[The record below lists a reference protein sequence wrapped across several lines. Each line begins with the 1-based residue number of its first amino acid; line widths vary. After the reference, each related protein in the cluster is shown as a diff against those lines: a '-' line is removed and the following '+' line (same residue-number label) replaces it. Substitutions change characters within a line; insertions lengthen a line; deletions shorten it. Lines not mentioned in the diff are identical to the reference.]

1 MAAGGGCTVL
11 QRDSARPSEK
21 GEGMKAFAPRQIL
34 CAVDLGP
41 ASQLVLG
48 WARLF
53 AQAFGAR
60 VDVLHSDWGEP
71 PRYFTPAQIEVIEAE
86 AENRKAKLLDELAG
100 MARQVF
106 GPQAELAVNV
116 VEGHPVPVL
125 REHIQSHRPDLLV
138 LGSHG
143 RSGVARLMM
152 GSVAENIVR
161 ESPCPALVVRG
172 GETAPPAIG
181 RILCPVSFTETGRG
195 CLETSAAL
203 AAAFH
208 ARLDVLHAAEE
219 PGARPEEV
227 HDRLCQWVPSEAR
240 GHCEITEIVRHG
252 RAAEQIILQA
262 REHPV
267 DMMVLAGEHRPL
279 LEMTTLGTTTERVMR
294 HSPCSV
300 LVLPRGLAQS

>member
-1 MAAGGGCTVL
+1 
-11 QRDSARPSEK
+11 
-21 GEGMKAFAPRQIL
+21 MKAFAPKQIL

-41 ASQLVLG
+41 SSRLVLG

-60 VDVLHSDWGEP
+60 VDVLHSDWTEP
-71 PRYFTPAQIEVIEAE
+71 PRYFTPAQIEIITAE
-86 AENRKAKLLDELAG
+86 TEKRKTKLLEELAG
-100 MARQVF
+100 MARGMF
-106 GPQAELAVNV
+106 GAQAEMVVNV

-125 REHIQSHRPDLLV
+125 QEHIKAHRPDLLV

-161 ESPCPALVVRG
+161 ESPVPALIARG
-172 GETAPPAIG
+172 DAAPAGVG
-181 RILCPVSFTETGRG
+181 RILCPVSLTETGRRS
-195 CLETSAAL
+195 LEMAAAL

-208 ARLDVLHAAEE
+208 ASLDVLHAAEE
-219 PGARPEEV
+219 PGLGTEEM

-240 GHCEITEIVRHG
+240 SQCHLTEVVRHG
-252 RAAEQIILQA
+252 NAAEQIILYA

-267 DMMVLAGEHRPL
+267 DLIVLAAEHRPL

-294 HSPCSV
+294 HSPSSV
-300 LVLPRGLAQS
+300 LVVPRGAA

>member
-1 MAAGGGCTVL
+1 
-11 QRDSARPSEK
+11 
-21 GEGMKAFAPRQIL
+21 MKIFAPKQIL

-41 ASQLVLG
+41 ASRLVLG

-60 VDVLHSDWGEP
+60 VDVLHSDWIEP
-71 PRYFTPAQIEVIEAE
+71 PRYFTPAQIQVITAE
-86 AENRKAKLLDELAG
+86 SEKRKTKLLEELAG
-100 MARQVF
+100 MARQMF
-106 GPQAELAVNV
+106 GPQAELVVNV

-125 REHIQSHRPDLLV
+125 REHVKAHRPDLVV

-161 ESPCPALVVRG
+161 ESPCPTLVARG
-172 GETAPPAIG
+172 GEMAPPAIS
-181 RILCPVSFTETGRG
+181 RILCPVSFAESARQ

-208 ARLDVLHAAEE
+208 APLDVLHAAEE
-219 PGARPEEV
+219 PGMRPEEV
-227 HDRLCQWVPSEAR
+227 HDRLCQWVSGEAR
-240 GHCEITEIVRHG
+240 RRCEVTEVVRHG
-252 RAAEQIILQA
+252 NAAEQIILYA
-262 REHPV
+262 RERPV
-267 DMMVLAGEHRPL
+267 DLIVLAAQHRPL
-279 LEMTTLGTTTERVMR
+279 LELTTLGTTTERVMR

-300 LVLPRGLAQS
+300 LVLPRGAAPA

>member
-1 MAAGGGCTVL
+1 
-11 QRDSARPSEK
+11 
-21 GEGMKAFAPRQIL
+21 MKPFAPKEIL

-41 ASQLVLG
+41 ASKLVLG
-48 WARLF
+48 WSRLF
-53 AQAFGAR
+53 AQAFGSR
-60 VDVLHSDWGEP
+60 VGVLHSDWTEP
-71 PRYFTPAQIEVIEAE
+71 PRYFTPAQIEVITAE
-86 AENRKAKLLDELAG
+86 SEKRKAKLIEELDG
-100 MARQVF
+100 MARQIF
-106 GPQAELAVNV
+106 GPQADVAVKI

-125 REHIQSHRPDLLV
+125 RERIRADHPDLLV

-172 GETAPPAIG
+172 EKAPSAIG
-181 RILCPVSFTETGRG
+181 RILCPVSFTDAGRR

-208 ARLDVLHAAEE
+208 ASLDVLHAAEE
-219 PGARPEEV
+219 PGMKPEEV
-227 HDRLCQWVPSEAR
+227 HDRLCQWVPGEAR
-240 GHCEITEIVRHG
+240 EQCQVTEIVRHG
-252 RAAEQIILQA
+252 RAAEQIILHA

-267 DMMVLAGEHRPL
+267 DLIVLAAEHRPL

-300 LVLPRGLAQS
+300 LVLPRGAAQA

>member
-1 MAAGGGCTVL
+1 
-11 QRDSARPSEK
+11 
-21 GEGMKAFAPRQIL
+21 MKAFAPKQIL

-41 ASQLVLG
+41 SSRLVLG

-60 VDVLHSDWGEP
+60 VEVLHSDWMEP
-71 PRYFTPAQIEVIEAE
+71 PRYFTPAQIQIITAE
-86 AENRKAKLLDELAG
+86 TEKRKTKLLEELAG
-100 MARQVF
+100 MARQMF
-106 GPQAELAVNV
+106 GAQAELVVNV
-116 VEGHPVPVL
+116 VEGHPVPIL
-125 REHIQSHRPDLLV
+125 QEHMKAHRPDLLV

-161 ESPCPALVVRG
+161 ESPVPALIARG
-172 GETAPPAIG
+172 GDASPAG
-181 RILCPVSFTETGRG
+181 VRRILCPVSFTEAGRR

-203 AAAFH
+203 ASAFH
-208 ARLDVLHAAEE
+208 ASLDVLHAAEE
-219 PGARPEEV
+219 PGARAEEM
-227 HDRLCQWVPSEAR
+227 HERLCEWVPSEVR
-240 GHCEITEIVRHG
+240 GQCQVTEIVRHG
-252 RAAEQIILQA
+252 NAAEQIILFA

-267 DMMVLAGEHRPL
+267 DLIVLAAEHRPL

-300 LVLPRGLAQS
+300 LVVPRGSAQF